1 MKRCIGS
8 NSFTFLLQS
17 FLLIAGI
24 LTFVRLTSLL
34 FVNIMDELYAGATL
48 QGGKY
53 TIERMLGQGGFGITY
68 LGTQAGL
75 NRRVAIKEFFM
86 RAYCNR
92 DADTSYVSVV
102 SQGSREEVERFRQKF
117 VKEAQTISALDNP
130 HIVRVYDVFEENG
143 TAYYVMEYIEGG
155 SLKDL
160 LHTRGPL
167 PEAEAVDYI
176 RQLADALAYIHS
188 QKLLHLDLKPAN
200 VLLKGGHTAVLIDFG
215 VSKHYDNAGGQTS
228 STPAGVS
235 AGYAPLEQ
243 YVMGGIAHFKP
254 CTDLYALGATLY
266 CLLCGQAPPEAG
278 RLNEEGLPPL
288 PRPVSR
294 GVETAIRQA
303 LQVKQKDRPQT
314 VKEFLDL
321 LSKSGE
327 AVSGK
332 TGGNREETMTPDTK
346 ISGQSSPKRHTMKIG
361 RWVWGLVAAVVL
373 VVFGIVFAVQYSR
386 EKEPVEGADLDT
398 IVQEKARWGNEQE
411 AIASAKQ
418 SILDRLQ
425 ETADVYEGNDLDSG
439 LLMLLR
445 RYSNEVNDLYGTPQ
459 DPVKDGIWHI
469 GNDCWKPS
477 LRFLSVEKE
486 MVPVRYG
493 KVYLYKVS
501 FELYYD
507 THRAGIKE
515 IKVTRQG
522 DTFMVWDIRA
532 DNAEHSSSVWVR
544 EALTDYYAPHFS

>member
-1 MKRCIGS
+1 
-8 NSFTFLLQS
+8 
-17 FLLIAGI
+17 
-24 LTFVRLTSLL
+24 
-34 FVNIMDELYAGATL
+34 MDELHAGATL

-92 DADTSYVSVV
+92 DADTSHVSVA
-102 SQGSREEVERFRQKF
+102 SQGSREEVDRFRQKF

-243 YVMGGIAHFKP
+243 YVIGGIAHFKP

-266 CLLCGQAPPEAG
+266 CLLCGQAPLEAG

-314 VKEFLDL
+314 VEEFLEL

-346 ISGQSSPKRHTMKIG
+346 NSGQSPQKRHTMKVG

-425 ETADVYEGNDLDSG
+425 ETANVYEGNDLDSG

-515 IKVTRQG
+515 IKVTWQG

>member
-1 MKRCIGS
+1 M
-8 NSFTFLLQS
+8 
-17 FLLIAGI
+17 
-24 LTFVRLTSLL
+24 
-34 FVNIMDELYAGATL
+34 
-48 QGGKY
+48 
-53 TIERMLGQGGFGITY
+53 
-68 LGTQAGL
+68 
-75 NRRVAIKEFFM
+75 
-86 RAYCNR
+86 
-92 DADTSYVSVV
+92 
-102 SQGSREEVERFRQKF
+102 
-117 VKEAQTISALDNP
+117 
-130 HIVRVYDVFEENG
+130 
-143 TAYYVMEYIEGG
+143 
-155 SLKDL
+155 
-160 LHTRGPL
+160 
-167 PEAEAVDYI
+167 
-176 RQLADALAYIHS
+176 
-188 QKLLHLDLKPAN
+188 
-200 VLLKGGHTAVLIDFG
+200 
-215 VSKHYDNAGGQTS
+215 
-228 STPAGVS
+228 
-235 AGYAPLEQ
+235 
-243 YVMGGIAHFKP
+243 
-254 CTDLYALGATLY
+254 
-266 CLLCGQAPPEAG
+266 
-278 RLNEEGLPPL
+278 

-314 VKEFLDL
+314 VEEFLDL

-386 EKEPVEGADLDT
+386 EKEPVERADLDT

-418 SILDRLQ
+418 SILDRL
-425 ETADVYEGNDLDSG
+425 TDKYTGWDEGNDLDSG
-439 LLMLLR
+439 LMLLLR
-445 RYSNEVNDLYGTPQ
+445 RYGEEADELYGNSDKNPI
-459 DPVKDGIWHI
+459 DGCIIWHI

-486 MVPVRYG
+486 TVPVRYG

>member
-1 MKRCIGS
+1 
-8 NSFTFLLQS
+8 
-17 FLLIAGI
+17 
-24 LTFVRLTSLL
+24 
-34 FVNIMDELYAGATL
+34 MDELHAGATL

-75 NRRVAIKEFFM
+75 NRQIAIKEFFM

-92 DADTSYVSVV
+92 DADTSHVSVA

-314 VKEFLDL
+314 VEEFLGL
-321 LSKSGE
+321 LGKSGE

-332 TGGNREETMTPDTK
+332 AGGKGEETRL
-346 ISGQSSPKRHTMKIG
+346 SSVKDAETAAFGAAANRGRKKTVVRLPQWIG
-361 RWVWGLVAAVVL
+361 GIVVGIVVAVVWVA
-373 VVFGIVFAVQYSR
+373 VVFLIARGDRDRAGSTDAHGQQASLDSLEQVLR
-386 EKEPVEGADLDT
+386 ADSLRM
-398 IVQEKARWGNEQE
+398 VQERADNLRWGNEQE

-418 SILDRLQ
+418 SILDRL
-425 ETADVYEGNDLDSG
+425 TDKYTGWDEGNDLDSG
-439 LLMLLR
+439 LMLLLR
-445 RYSNEVNDLYGTPQ
+445 RYGEEADELYGNSDKNPI
-459 DPVKDGIWHI
+459 DGCIIWHI

>member
-1 MKRCIGS
+1 
-8 NSFTFLLQS
+8 
-17 FLLIAGI
+17 
-24 LTFVRLTSLL
+24 
-34 FVNIMDELYAGATL
+34 MDELHAGATL

-68 LGTQAGL
+68 LGMQAGL

-92 DADTSYVSVV
+92 DADTSHVSVA

-215 VSKHYDNAGGQTS
+215 VSKHYDHAGGQTS

-288 PRPVSR
+288 PRPVSQ
-294 GVETAIRQA
+294 GVDNAIRQA
-303 LQVKQKDRPQT
+303 LQMKQKDRPQT
-314 VKEFLDL
+314 VEEFLAL
-321 LSKSGE
+321 LAEPAQE
-327 AVSGK
+327 AGRK
-332 TGGNREETMTPDTK
+332 AGRKEEETRL
-346 ISGQSSPKRHTMKIG
+346 SSDNGPKTSTRSAAAHRDRKETSSHLKRWIG
-361 RWVWGLVAAVVL
+361 GIVVGIVVAVMWIT
-373 VVFGIVFAVQYSR
+373 VVFLIARGDRDRAGSMDAYGQQASLDSLEQVLRADSLRAVQ
-386 EKEPVEGADLDT
+386 EQADNL
-398 IVQEKARWGNEQE
+398 RWGNEQE

-425 ETADVYEGNDLDSG
+425 EKADVYEGNDLDSG

-459 DPVKDGIWHI
+459 DPVKDAIWHI

-477 LRFLSVEKE
+477 LRFLSAEKE
-486 MVPVRYG
+486 TVPARYG

-522 DTFMVWDIRA
+522 DSFKVWDIRA
-532 DNAEHSSSVWVR
+532 DNAEHGSSVWVR
-544 EALTDYYAPHFS
+544 EALTDYYAPKFS

>member
-1 MKRCIGS
+1 
-8 NSFTFLLQS
+8 
-17 FLLIAGI
+17 
-24 LTFVRLTSLL
+24 
-34 FVNIMDELYAGATL
+34 MDELHAGATL

-92 DADTSYVSVV
+92 DADTSHVSVA

-176 RQLADALAYIHS
+176 RQLADALSYIHG

-294 GVETAIRQA
+294 GVENAIRQA

-314 VKEFLDL
+314 VEEFLGL
-321 LSKSGE
+321 LGKSGE

-332 TGGNREETMTPDTK
+332 AGGKGEETRL
-346 ISGQSSPKRHTMKIG
+346 SSVKDAETAAFGAAANRGRKKTVVRLPQWIG
-361 RWVWGLVAAVVL
+361 GIVVGIVVAVVCL
-373 VVFGIVFAVQYSR
+373 TVVFLIARGDRDRAGSTDAYGQQASLDSLEQVLRADSLRAVQ
-386 EKEPVEGADLDT
+386 EQADNL
-398 IVQEKARWGNEQE
+398 RWGNEQE

-425 ETADVYEGNDLDSG
+425 QKADVYEGNDLDSG

-445 RYSNEVNDLYGTPQ
+445 RYGEEVNDLYGTSQ
-459 DPVKDGIWHI
+459 DPVKKAIWHI
-469 GNDCWKPS
+469 GNNIWEPS
-477 LRFLSVEKE
+477 LHFFSVKRET
-486 MVPVRYG
+486 VPARYG
-493 KVYLYKVS
+493 KVYIYEVT

-507 THRAGIKE
+507 SQRQGIKE

>member
-1 MKRCIGS
+1 
-8 NSFTFLLQS
+8 
-17 FLLIAGI
+17 
-24 LTFVRLTSLL
+24 
-34 FVNIMDELYAGATL
+34 MDELHAGATL

-92 DADTSYVSVV
+92 DADTSHVSVA

-143 TAYYVMEYIEGG
+143 TAYYVMEYIDGG

-160 LHTRGPL
+160 VHTRGPL

-176 RQLADALAYIHS
+176 RQLADALSYIHG

-200 VLLKGGHTAVLIDFG
+200 VLLKSGHTAVLIDFG

-294 GVETAIRQA
+294 GVENAIRQA

-314 VKEFLDL
+314 VEEFLGL

-332 TGGNREETMTPDTK
+332 AGGKGEETRL
-346 ISGQSSPKRHTMKIG
+346 SSVKNAETAAFGAAANRGRKKTVVRLPQWIG
-361 RWVWGLVAAVVL
+361 GIVVGIVVAVVWVA
-373 VVFGIVFAVQYSR
+373 VVFLIARGDRDRAGSTDAHSQQASLDSLEQLLR
-386 EKEPVEGADLDT
+386 ADSLRM
-398 IVQEKARWGNEQE
+398 VQERADNLRWGNEQE

-425 ETADVYEGNDLDSG
+425 EKAGVYEGNDLDSG

-445 RYSNEVNDLYGTPQ
+445 RYSNEVNDLYGTSQ
-459 DPVKDGIWHI
+459 DPVKNGIWHI

-532 DNAEHSSSVWVR
+532 DNAEHGSSVWVR
-544 EALTDYYAPHFS
+544 EALTDYYTPHFA

>member
-1 MKRCIGS
+1 
-8 NSFTFLLQS
+8 
-17 FLLIAGI
+17 
-24 LTFVRLTSLL
+24 
-34 FVNIMDELYAGATL
+34 MDELHAGATL

-92 DADTSYVSVV
+92 DADTSHVSVA

-243 YVMGGIAHFKP
+243 YVTGGIAHFKP

-294 GVETAIRQA
+294 GVENAIRQA

-314 VKEFLDL
+314 VEEFLGL
-321 LSKSGE
+321 LGKSGE

-332 TGGNREETMTPDTK
+332 AGGKGEETRL
-346 ISGQSSPKRHTMKIG
+346 SSVKDAETAAFGAAANRGRKKTVVRLPQWIG
-361 RWVWGLVAAVVL
+361 GIVVGIVVAVVWVA
-373 VVFGIVFAVQYSR
+373 VVFLIARGDRDRAGSTDAHGQQASLDSLEQLLR
-386 EKEPVEGADLDT
+386 ADSLRM
-398 IVQEKARWGNEQE
+398 VQERADNLRWGSEQE

-425 ETADVYEGNDLDSG
+425 EKAGVYEGNDLDSG

-469 GNDCWKPS
+469 GSDCWKPS

-532 DNAEHSSSVWVR
+532 DNAEHGSSVWVR